1 MRGSAKRDDVH
12 MDDIGVD
19 SALVMPVQFLDRQF
33 QSVRLQPE
41 KHLQLA
47 VLTDAVATHVQTG
60 TLRTSRDQRLFA
72 EVAEWFA
79 CDVAAG
85 PFSFVG
91 ICDSLG
97 IEPDYVRSG
106 LRRLRPVD
114 GSPVARKITFRHQS
128 EAPRHQIVRSREY
141 RVA

>member
-1 MRGSAKRDDVH
+1 MSTSQKHDEVH
-12 MDDIGVD
+12 MDDVGID
-19 SALVMPVQFLDRQF
+19 LAFIMPVQFVDRQF
-33 QSVRLQPE
+33 QAARLQPE

-47 VLTDAVATHVQTG
+47 VLGDAVATHA
-60 TLRTSRDQRLFA
+60 RTATETTSYAQRLFA
-72 EVAEWFA
+72 EVDEWFG

-97 IEPDYVRSG
+97 IEPAYVRRG
-106 LRRLRPVD
+106 LGRLQRSD
-114 GSPVARKITFRHQS
+114 GSLTVRNVSLRHQTG
-128 EAPRHQIVRSREY
+128 ARHQIVAPR

>member
-1 MRGSAKRDDVH
+1 MSTSAKHDEVH
-12 MDDIGVD
+12 MDDIDVD
-19 SALVMPVQFLDRQF
+19 LALVMPVQFVDRQL
-33 QSVRLQPE
+33 QAAYLQPE

-47 VLTDAVATHVQTG
+47 VLADAVATHA
-60 TLRTSRDQRLFA
+60 RTATETTPYAQRLFA
-72 EVAEWFA
+72 EVDEWFA

-97 IEPDYVRSG
+97 IEPGYVRRG
-106 LRRLRPVD
+106 LCRLQRSD
-114 GSPVARKITFRHQS
+114 GSPTVRNVTLRHQS
-128 EAPRHQIVRSREY
+128 GARHQIVAPRER

>member
-1 MRGSAKRDDVH
+1 MRTAAMYDQVH
-12 MDDIGVD
+12 RDDIGVD
-19 SALVMPVQFLDRQF
+19 LASVMPVQFFDRQL
-33 QSVRLQPE
+33 QGACLQPE

-47 VLTDAVATHVQTG
+47 VLADAVATHA
-60 TLRTSRDQRLFA
+60 RTATETTPYAQRLFA
-72 EVAEWFA
+72 EVDEWFA

-97 IEPDYVRSG
+97 IEPGYVRRG
-106 LRRLRPVD
+106 VRRLRRSD
-114 GSPVARKITFRHQS
+114 GPTVRNVNLRHQTG
-128 EAPRHQIVRSREY
+128 ARHQIVAPRER